1 MQRTPEL
8 LRLLLDSGVEFV
20 LIGGVAAI
28 AHGSAT
34 FTQDCDITA
43 PFTEENLVRLLAAIG
58 PYHPRYALAVPKRP
72 VTESPAELAS
82 YRNLYLLTGLGRL
95 DILSEVPPVGAYTQ
109 VASHAMVMQVYGRP
123 CRVMSLEDL
132 IAVKR
137 HLMRDKDRTALR
149 ELEALQERKSK
160 AGPGQAH

>member
-8 LRLLLDSGVEFV
+8 LRLLLEGGVEFV

-43 PFTEENLVRLLAAIG
+43 SFSESNLARLLAALG

-72 VTESPAELAS
+72 VTESPAELSS
-82 YRNLYLLTGLGRL
+82 YRNLYLLTDLGRL
-95 DILSEVPPVGAYTQ
+95 DVLLEVPPVGSYAE
-109 VASHAMVMQVYGRP
+109 VAARALTLEVYGRP
-123 CRVMSLEDL
+123 CRVISLDDL
-132 IAVKR
+132 IAVKAYVG
-137 HLMRDKDRTALR
+137 RDKDRRAVEELKALR
-149 ELEALQERKSK
+149 ARQKGSES
-160 AGPGQAH
+160 